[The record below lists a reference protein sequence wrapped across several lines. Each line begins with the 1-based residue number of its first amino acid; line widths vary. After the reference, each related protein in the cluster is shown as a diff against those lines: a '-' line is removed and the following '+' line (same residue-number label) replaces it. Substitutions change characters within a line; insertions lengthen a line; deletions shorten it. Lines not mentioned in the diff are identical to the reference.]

1 MSCFYNPVQPLQT
14 NIILPLQWRHLK
26 SSFIFVVILSV
37 FFIDENTQRCSFLN
51 ICPWCHYAN
60 TDVCLLKDMSLS
72 ACVSKWLVVFWFVL
86 FLKSRA
92 QLLAALHPSGLR
104 LAQWGVVPA
113 SVRELPA
120 VHLLF
125 QARHVLSVRPEPNT
139 TKPWTD
145 LSDSCGPSVKVSV
158 CPLWPYT
165 KTRVSCHSLC
175 SGLKSSPVLPQVTP
189 GCYPLP
195 PCCAHTQIHTRAH
208 THTLWRTG
216 INTITIVPISCPCC
230 HYAAAEWDMVEFPS
244 VKENQTCTHIHIS
257 WPNNSCHLSLSLSLF
272 AWFKTQ
278 THICACARTHT
289 HRCQNSLA

>member
-1 MSCFYNPVQPLQT
+1 MSCFYNPAQPLQT

-26 SSFIFVVILSV
+26 SSFPLLLYHTKFATYCKTIYIFCKALNPLRPFNIFVVILSV

-60 TDVCLLKDMSLS
+60 ADVCLLKDMCLS

-208 THTLWRTG
+208 THT
-216 INTITIVPISCPCC
+216 
-230 HYAAAEWDMVEFPS
+230 
-244 VKENQTCTHIHIS
+244 
-257 WPNNSCHLSLSLSLF
+257 
-272 AWFKTQ
+272 
-278 THICACARTHT
+278 
-289 HRCQNSLA
+289 RCDAQALIQ